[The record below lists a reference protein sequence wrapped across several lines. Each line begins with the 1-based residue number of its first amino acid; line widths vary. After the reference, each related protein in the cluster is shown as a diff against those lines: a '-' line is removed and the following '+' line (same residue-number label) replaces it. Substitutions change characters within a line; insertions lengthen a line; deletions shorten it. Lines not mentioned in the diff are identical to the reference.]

1 MDNKEQKDTHAAV
14 RLKDIFSYF
23 LKLGCMG
30 FGGPVALVGYMQKDL
45 VERDKWI
52 TQDEF
57 SQGVAL
63 GATLPGPLAAQVAMW
78 IGYLKQGFW
87 GCTLASIG
95 FIAPPFFMVLVIS
108 SIYVR
113 FERTAWLLA
122 LFYGIGP
129 AVAALVTES
138 CYKLAKKYLPDW
150 KMIMLA
156 CVCLIITVLIHT
168 ELAILF
174 LAGGMLGILLY
185 GAPFAQKK
193 NLPPSASAFAL
204 AGIKV
209 FQSASLSPLAKL
221 GIFFFKAGA
230 FTFGSGLAVA
240 PFIHQGLVVNYKWLT
255 EREFLDAV
263 AVGMI
268 TPGPVVIMATFAG
281 YLLHGVRGACI
292 ASLGVFLPIYLMVIF
307 VAPFLLKHRNHPQVA
322 AFVKGATAAAVGVIS
337 GAAVII
343 ARGVITD
350 AVTVV
355 LALASLFLVT
365 RFKVSGLLLVASA
378 GVVGLL
384 FFH

>member
-1 MDNKEQKDTHAAV
+1 
-14 RLKDIFSYF
+14 
-23 LKLGCMG
+23 MG

-113 FERTAWLLA
+113 FEHTAWLLA

-129 AVAALVTES
+129 AVAALVVES

-150 KMIMLA
+150 KMIALA
-156 CVCLIITVLIHT
+156 CACLAVTVIVHA
-168 ELAILF
+168 ELALLF
-174 LAGGMLGILLY
+174 IAGGMIGVVLY
-185 GAPFAQKK
+185 GLPPSGKK
-193 NLPPSASAFAL
+193 NLPPSASLFAL
-204 AGIKV
+204 AGIKL
-209 FQSASLSPLAKL
+209 FQNVSLSPLAKL
-221 GIFFFKAGA
+221 GVFFFKAGA

-240 PFIHQGLVVNYKWLT
+240 PFIHEGLVLDYKWLT
-255 EREFLDAV
+255 EREFLDTV

-281 YLLHGVRGACI
+281 YLVHGLRGACV
-292 ASLGVFLPIYLMVIF
+292 ASFGVFLPIYLMVIF
-307 VAPFLLKHRNHPQVA
+307 VAPFFVRHRNQPQVA

-350 AVTVV
+350 GMTVV
-355 LALASLFLVT
+355 IAFISLFLLV
-365 RFKVSGLLLVASA
+365 RFKTSGLLLVGLA
-378 GVVGLL
+378 GLAGLL
-384 FFH
+384 MYHPL